1 MNRLTSI
8 AVKSLVAIVIGS
20 GTLAS
25 NLQAQVD
32 LSMTTSISFPFTVGT
47 ETIPPGTY
55 QFSLSSSP
63 FLLAVLNVKTGHEQ
77 VFFVRP
83 EEQQKFQSYGRLIFS
98 GPEGCSTLTQIHF
111 PGTNTFSEVT
121 QPHTIAKA
129 DARRCPVGH
138 SIAVAQR

>member
-32 LSMTTSISFPFTVGT
+32 LSMTTSILFPFTVGT

-83 EEQQKFQSYGRLIFS
+83 EEQQNFS
-98 GPEGCSTLTQIHF
+98 RT
-111 PGTNTFSEVT
+111 
-121 QPHTIAKA
+121 
-129 DARRCPVGH
+129 DALSSAAPKDAARSPKSISRAQTH
-138 SIAVAQR
+138 SVK